1 MKTYMI
7 TLSKIKRE
15 KSLVGRMP
23 VRERKGSAGNCYI
36 QQLPKANDLEV
47 VERVYVVGTLG
58 GTVPENNSFSV
69 IPTFVVRQA
78 WPVHKM
84 KK

>member
-1 MKTYMI
+1 MI
-7 TLSKIKRE
+7 INPRALI
-15 KSLVGRMP
+15 
-23 VRERKGSAGNCYI
+23 ERNYI
-36 QQLPKANDLEV
+36 VAAQANDLEV

-78 WPVHKM
+78 WPVHIITQ
-84 KK
+84 

>member
-1 MKTYMI
+1 MI
-7 TLSKIKRE
+7 INPRALI
-15 KSLVGRMP
+15 
-23 VRERKGSAGNCYI
+23 ERNYI
-36 QQLPKANDLEV
+36 VAVQANDLEV

>member
-1 MKTYMI
+1 MI
-7 TLSKIKRE
+7 INPRALI
-15 KSLVGRMP
+15 
-23 VRERKGSAGNCYI
+23 ERNYI
-36 QQLPKANDLEV
+36 VAVQANDLEG

-58 GTVPENNSFSV
+58 DTVPENNSFSV
-69 IPTFVVRQA
+69 IPTFVVGQV

>member
-1 MKTYMI
+1 MI
-7 TLSKIKRE
+7 INPRALI
-15 KSLVGRMP
+15 
-23 VRERKGSAGNCYI
+23 ERNYI
-36 QQLPKANDLEV
+36 VAVQANDLEV

-58 GTVPENNSFSV
+58 DIVPENNSFSV
-69 IPTFVVRQA
+69 IPRFVVGQA